1 MREFFT
7 DFLPMLWHHGTFNLR
22 AVVVAGSMF
31 FSAGLFLGLL
41 IATLA
46 ARY

>member
-1 MREFFT
+1 MKEFFG

-31 FSAGLFLGLL
+31 FSAGLLTGWL
-41 IATLA
+41 IAIKLA
-46 ARY
+46 Y